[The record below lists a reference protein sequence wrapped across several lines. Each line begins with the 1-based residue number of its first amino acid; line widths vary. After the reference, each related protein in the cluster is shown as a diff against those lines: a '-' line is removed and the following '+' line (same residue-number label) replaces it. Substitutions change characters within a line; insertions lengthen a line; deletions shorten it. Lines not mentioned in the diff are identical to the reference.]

1 MILNLTNREG
11 CYFFSFITLITYA
24 SIQLIFARNLS
35 DWFGLLFIL
44 FPCLLLLRAAYTKD
58 KECIKISYLA
68 FCIIG
73 IPFIAFMIFI
83 NFIWRSRSSLLSLFF
98 FPVVLYYIYGLW
110 IIFSHY
116 HELEGEEL
124 VKQLTLKE
132 VDKHEDINAPN
143 APEIDQNFT
152 KKEN

>member
-98 FPVVLYYIYGLW
+98 FLNADEEKEISHSIFLPFSLLKLVWESIFKLSTLE
-110 IIFSHY
+110 IIH
-116 HELEGEEL
+116 
-124 VKQLTLKE
+124 
-132 VDKHEDINAPN
+132 I
-143 APEIDQNFT
+143 I
-152 KKEN
+152 